1 MPKSPFRLA
10 LEESVNQR
18 HSVVHPWSEAWQSGK
33 LDRRMLGE
41 WVKQHYHYVS
51 HFSEWLALVYGS
63 CPEPEVQ
70 HFLLE
75 NVAEEEGLLGMGE
88 FGAVRHTDLLLDFAG
103 HCGVGRAEIVDA
115 QLNGEVLAETLGLQC
130 WCHQQA
136 RRPFVEALAGLII
149 GLEAQVPVI
158 YRRTTP
164 SLIEKYGFTPDEITF
179 FRLHIVADDDHGE
192 RGYEIVEKYATTE
205 ETRATCVRT
214 VKEAAAMRRLLL
226 DGVYRRCFGAA
237 QPEGRKAA

>member
-1 MPKSPFRLA
+1 MAKSPFRLA

-18 HSVVHPWSEAWQSGK
+18 HSAAHPWSEAWQSGK

-51 HFSEWLALVYGS
+51 HFSEWLGLVYGN
-63 CPEPEVQ
+63 CPQPDVQ

-75 NVAEEEGLLGMGE
+75 NVAEEEGLIGMGE
-88 FGAVRHTDLLLDFAG
+88 FGAVRHTDLLLDFAE
-103 HCGVGRAEIVDA
+103 HCGFKRAEIVDA
-115 QLNGEVLAETLGLQC
+115 QANGEVLAETLGLQC
-130 WCHQQA
+130 WCHHQA
-136 RRPFVEALAGLII
+136 RRPFVEALSGLII

-164 SLIEKYGFTPDEITF
+164 SLMEKYGFTPEQITF

-192 RGYEIVEKYATTE
+192 RGFEIVEKYATTE
-205 ETRATCVRT
+205 EMRATCVRI

-226 DGVYRRCFGAA
+226 DGVYRKLFGAA

>member
-1 MPKSPFRLA
+1 
-10 LEESVNQR
+10 
-18 HSVVHPWSEAWQSGK
+18 
-33 LDRRMLGE
+33 MLGE

-51 HFSEWLALVYGS
+51 HFSEWLALVYGN

-75 NVAEEEGLLGMGE
+75 NVAEEEGLRGMGE
-88 FGAVRHTDLLLDFAG
+88 FGAVRHTALLLDFAG

-164 SLIEKYGFTPDEITF
+164 SLIEMYGFTPDEITF

-205 ETRATCVRT
+205 ETRATCVRI

-237 QPEGRKAA
+237 QPEDRKAA